1 MIGTEPRS
9 LLIFSGNTRCDDLR
23 NALAR
28 IFVVGFIAKTCIFF
42 VYGMLIYPARFL
54 QVLTGTSDRKFV
66 NTLGKNALNQ
76 SSCQV

>member
-28 IFVVGFIAKTCIFF
+28 IVVVGFIAKTCISCIWNVNIPLHGFF
-42 VYGMLIYPARFL
+42 RF
-54 QVLTGTSDRKFV
+54 
-66 NTLGKNALNQ
+66 
-76 SSCQV
+76 